1 MNLLLKRTN
10 TFKFTVA
17 HLIGGLL
24 VFCFLTQT
32 AVAENNIWFSNKPPA
47 DDKRSA
53 PSGMH
58 GLSSTKGKRG
68 MSFVIQWLRQ
78 GNHPLTAEYIQLS
91 DTNNFEFYL
100 YSPAGKE
107 TEGQFSIKSKNAFLT
122 YASAEEGYYNGY
134 LILKHVSND
143 TLYVNIA
150 KAEMLNHS
158 CRNGHKNV
166 RKKIGPDIYPKTVPA
181 EIVRDRTLSENF
193 HYFAA
198 SGDELEYQFLIDG
211 KPVKDAVLSFNTQT
225 GWQKKLLT
233 DKNGKSTFQI
243 LQDYFSPW
251 QELNNRKVYNY
262 VIFGETTLAKTGIY
276 NGQEYS
282 FVHYTSSLSDGYRP
296 AKTMYMSMFWAFV
309 VFMVTVIISVAG
321 IFIYKLNRNKIYKEV
336 RFDEKD

>member
-1 MNLLLKRTN
+1 MSG
-10 TFKFTVA
+10 F
-17 HLIGGLL
+17 L

-32 AVAENNIWFSNKPPA
+32 AAAENNIWFSNKPPP

-58 GLSSTKGKRG
+58 GLSSIKGKRG
-68 MSFVIQWLRQ
+68 MLSVIQWLRQ
-78 GNHPLTAEYIQLS
+78 GTHPITANYIQLS

-100 YSPAGKE
+100 YSPAGEE
-107 TEGQFSIKSKNAFLT
+107 TKGQFSTKEKSAFLT
-122 YASAEEGYYNGY
+122 YTSKEEGYYNGY
-134 LILKHVSND
+134 LIVKHVSND
-143 TLYVNIA
+143 TLYVDIA

-166 RKKIGPDIYPKTVPA
+166 RKKIGPDTYPKTIPA
-181 EIVRDRTLSENF
+181 EIIRERNLSENF
-193 HYFAA
+193 HYFAS
-198 SGDELEYQFLIDG
+198 SGDKVDYQFLVDG
-211 KPVKDAVLSFNTQT
+211 KAVEGARLCFNTQT
-225 GWQKKLLT
+225 GWKKILLT
-233 DKNGKSTFQI
+233 DENGNCTFQI

-251 QELNNRKVYNY
+251 QELNNRKVYDY
-262 VIFGETTLAKTGIY
+262 VIFGETTLPQTGNF

-296 AKTMYMSMFWAFV
+296 AKTMYLSMFWAFV
-309 VFMVTVIISVAG
+309 VFMVTVIISVVG